1 MYDMRDEI
9 IDRVE
14 DCRNYRLL
22 DEIADMLD
30 CSTRHI
36 VDEIEDC
43 RDDDLLYR
51 ILRMLRNEG

>member
-1 MYDMRDEI
+1 MKDEI
-9 IDRVE
+9 IELVE
-14 DCRNYRLL
+14 ETRNYRLL

-30 CSTRHI
+30 CSPRHI

-43 RDDDLLYR
+43 RDEHKLYT